1 MEDKSNNKQLERIN
15 ELEAKVEESA
25 QQIALLSCKLL
36 EAESQRSS
44 FLSHILNEINN
55 PLTSILGLT
64 NNIRRM
70 AYSSPESVHKQANL
84 AYEQAYE
91 LDYKMRNVFA
101 AAAIEA
107 GTATVRLGKVDV
119 SEMLE
124 GVIQDLHFKSSRK
137 DLDVRVDKRMDTERH
152 FGTDPSLL
160 HAMLLNLIGNAIEFS
175 PKGDSVKI
183 TLEAGGMG
191 ILFTIE
197 DNGSGI
203 DKNDQKLI
211 FGRFKQLDEGVTKT
225 HQGTGL
231 GLSIVKEYT
240 DLLGG
245 TLDIISE
252 KGEGSIFILA
262 LPEIADH
269 SESFEEVS
277 FGDEE
282 LF

>member
-1 MEDKSNNKQLERIN
+1 
-15 ELEAKVEESA
+15 
-25 QQIALLSCKLL
+25 L